1 VCRITELDAEK
12 SESER
17 KMLEIKAHVGDVTDI
32 VVRNEH
38 QGTHIITAG
47 RDRMVQVF
55 LWKGES
61 LDLLQT
67 LNDHVGAVTG
77 LLLVNDDKQLLSCS
91 ADRNIIVRD
100 YLCKQVDGGRELS
113 AYVRNRSMVL
123 KATPLSMAVDQRRL
137 MNILVSTADKQVLEY
152 DLSSGNSTSSFKVSD
167 MDGSNTA
174 VLSNITQVGS
184 SEQSYIAGVSNTDKS
199 VRMYDMTGNLVA
211 RDYGHTE
218 GIAGIC
224 TVSGGSNSE
233 GYSVVTIA
241 SDGTIFLW
249 KPAIGIQET
258 PDSDPVKGETP
269 LVGQAPV
276 RRVLNPNDLAQ
287 LQDLRAPGERRES
300 ATGSRPGSP
309 KRNPSKLSQVQT
321 PIRNIEG
328 RTATPRRMSAAP
340 PPPLTLATTEASALR
355 RDSVSRSAS
364 PAGSPR
370 VQMKTHLG
378 TAADRR
384 RKSLSTG
391 TPTNDVNVSLMAV
404 EQMCRSLQFFRKKL
418 AANTTDTLPAES
430 IRDLQRELDLT
441 SQYFAKSNGDQVKNE
456 QAAGGSLSTGLGD
469 EERLMRLLE
478 TRIEA
483 RLLERLG
490 HSPTETGSLNGDT
503 SSSSETTTT
512 APSDATTIAATTASN
527 IPIGRAHSDY

>member
-12 SESER
+12 NESER
-17 KMLEIKAHVGDVTDI
+17 KVLEMKAHIGDVTDI
-32 VVRNEH
+32 VIRNEL

-77 LLLVNDDKQLLSCS
+77 LLLVNGDKQLLSCS

-100 YLCKQVDGGRELS
+100 YLCKQVEGREIS
-113 AYVRNRSMVL
+113 AYIKNRSMVL
-123 KATPLSMAVDQRRL
+123 KATPLSMTVDQRHL
-137 MNILVSTADKQVLEY
+137 TNILVSTADKQVLEY
-152 DLSSGNSTSSFKVSD
+152 DLSSGVSTSGFKVSD
-167 MDGSNTA
+167 IDGSNTA
-174 VLSNITQVGS
+174 ILSNITQLGS
-184 SEQSYIAGVSNTDKS
+184 GSEQSYIAGVSNTDKS

-224 TVSGGSNSE
+224 TVSGGSSNE

-249 KPAIGIQET
+249 KPAIGIQDV

-269 LVGQAPV
+269 LVIQAPV

-287 LQDLRAPGERRES
+287 LQDLRAPSERRES
-300 ATGSRPGSP
+300 TTGSRPGSP

-321 PIRNIEG
+321 PIRSVEG

-340 PPPLTLATTEASALR
+340 PPPLALATFEANAVR

-364 PAGSPR
+364 PVGSPR
-370 VQMKTHLG
+370 MPMKAHLVS
-378 TAADRR
+378 AADRR

-391 TPTNDVNVSLMAV
+391 TPTNDINVSLMAV

-441 SQYFAKSNGDQVKNE
+441 IQCFASKNGDQARNE
-456 QAAGGSLSTGLGD
+456 QAAGGSLPAVLGD

-490 HSPTETGSLNGDT
+490 HSPTESDGSVGDT
-503 SSSSETTTT
+503 SSQPDTTTT
-512 APSDATTIAATTASN
+512 STTTASAAST
-527 IPIGRAHSDY
+527 GRSHSDY

>member
-1 VCRITELDAEK
+1 
-12 SESER
+12 
-17 KMLEIKAHVGDVTDI
+17 
-32 VVRNEH
+32 
-38 QGTHIITAG
+38 
-47 RDRMVQVF
+47 MVQVF

-100 YLCKQVDGGRELS
+100 YLCKQVEGREIS
-113 AYVRNRSMVL
+113 AYIKNRSMVL
-123 KATPLSMAVDQRRL
+123 KATPLSMVADQRRL
-137 MNILVSTADKQVLEY
+137 KNIIVSTADKQVLEY
-152 DLSSGNSTSSFKVSD
+152 DLSSGISTSSFKVSD
-167 MDGSNTA
+167 IDGSNTA
-174 VLSNITQVGS
+174 VLSTINQVGS
-184 SEQSYIAGVSNTDKS
+184 GSELSYIAGISNTDKS

-218 GIAGIC
+218 GISGIC
-224 TVSGGSNSE
+224 TVTRGSNNES
-233 GYSVVTIA
+233 YSLVTVA

-249 KPAIGIQET
+249 NPAIGMQEASE
-258 PDSDPVKGETP
+258 SDPVKVETP
-269 LVGQAPV
+269 LAIQAPV

-287 LQDLRAPGERRES
+287 LQDLRAPTERREA
-300 ATGSRPGSP
+300 ATVSRPGSP

-321 PIRNIEG
+321 PIRNVDG

-340 PPPLTLATTEASALR
+340 PPAPLTLVTSDANVLR
-355 RDSVSRSAS
+355 RDSISRSAS

-370 VQMKTHLG
+370 IPMKPHLG

-391 TPTNDVNVSLMAV
+391 TPVNDVNVSLMAV

-418 AANTTDTLPAES
+418 AANTVDNLPAQS
-430 IRDLQRELDLT
+430 IRDLQKELDLT
-441 SQYFAKSNGDQVKNE
+441 TQYLANKNGEEAKHE
-456 QAAGGSLSTGLGD
+456 QAVGDSLPAGLGD

-490 HSPTETGSLNGDT
+490 HSPTNTDSLNGET
-503 SSSSETTTT
+503 SS
-512 APSDATTIAATTASN
+512 PSDTTMIPPSHATTIPPTTAFS
-527 IPIGRAHSDY
+527 IPVERAQSDY

>member
-1 VCRITELDAEK
+1 MCRISELDAEK
-12 SESER
+12 SEPER

-32 VVRNEH
+32 VIRNEH

-77 LLLVNDDKQLLSCS
+77 LLLVNGDKQLLSCS

-100 YLCKQVDGGRELS
+100 YLCKQVDGREIS
-113 AYVRNRSMVL
+113 AYLKNRSMVL
-123 KATPLSMAVDQRRL
+123 KATPLSMAVNQRHL

-167 MDGSNTA
+167 IDGSNTA

-199 VRMYDMTGNLVA
+199 VRMYDMAGNLVA

-224 TVSGGSNSE
+224 TVSGDSNNE

-258 PDSDPVKGETP
+258 SDSDPVKGETP
-269 LVGQAPV
+269 IVVQAPV

-287 LQDLRAPGERRES
+287 LQDLRAPSERRES

-321 PIRNIEG
+321 PIRNMEG
-328 RTATPRRMSAAP
+328 RTTTPRRMSAAP
-340 PPPLTLATTEASALR
+340 PPPLTLATSEANVVR
-355 RDSVSRSAS
+355 RDSLSRSAS
-364 PAGSPR
+364 PVASPR
-370 VQMKTHLG
+370 IPMKAHLS

-418 AANTTDTLPAES
+418 ATNTTDTLPAES
-430 IRDLQRELDLT
+430 IRELQKELDLT
-441 SQYFAKSNGDQVKNE
+441 SQYFAKSNGNQVKNE

-490 HSPTETGSLNGDT
+490 HSPMETDSSIGET
-503 SSSSETTTT
+503 SSSSDTTTIP
-512 APSDATTIAATTASN
+512 PSGATTIPPTTASS
-527 IPIGRAHSDY
+527 IPVERAHSDY

>member
-1 VCRITELDAEK
+1 VRRITELDSEEG
-12 SESER
+12 ESER
-17 KMLEIKAHVGDVTDI
+17 KVLKVKAHIGDVTDI
-32 VVRNEH
+32 VVRNEQ

-77 LLLVNDDKQLLSCS
+77 LLLVNSDKQLLSCS

-100 YLCKQVDGGRELS
+100 YLSKQVEGREIS
-113 AYVRNRSMVL
+113 AYIKNRSIVL
-123 KATPLSMAVDQRRL
+123 KVTPLSMTVDQRHL
-137 MNILVSTADKQVLEY
+137 TNILVSTADKQVLEY
-152 DLSSGNSTSSFKVSD
+152 DILSGISTAGFKVSD
-167 MDGSNTA
+167 IDGSNTA
-174 VLSNITQVGS
+174 ILSNITQVGAG
-184 SEQSYIAGVSNTDKS
+184 SEQSYIAGISNTDKS

-224 TVSGGSNSE
+224 TMSRGSDDE

-249 KPAIGIQET
+249 KPAIGIHDAA
-258 PDSDPVKGETP
+258 DSDPVKGETP
-269 LVGQAPV
+269 LVVQAPV

-287 LQDLRAPGERRES
+287 LQDLRAPSERRES

-321 PIRNIEG
+321 PIRNIEA
-328 RTATPRRMSAAP
+328 RVATPRRMSAAP
-340 PPPLTLATTEASALR
+340 TPALSLVTSETNAIR

-364 PAGSPR
+364 PADSPR
-370 VQMKTHLG
+370 IPMKARLG
-378 TAADRR
+378 TGADRR

-391 TPTNDVNVSLMAV
+391 TPITDVNVSLMAV

-418 AANTTDTLPAES
+418 ATNTMDPLPAES

-441 SQYFAKSNGDQVKNE
+441 SRYFARNKSIDEVKAE
-456 QAAGGSLSTGLGD
+456 QAAGGSLPAGLGD

-490 HSPTETGSLNGDT
+490 HSPTETGGVIGNA
-503 SSSSETTTT
+503 SSASDPTMAALTT
-512 APSDATTIAATTASN
+512 APAV
-527 IPIGRAHSDY
+527 PVGRAHSDY